1 MEKSEREREEKEL
14 KILLV
19 EDLKEHALIIKNAL
33 ESGKLKTR
41 LWVCEDGEEAL
52 DFLYHRGNYASE
64 EEYPKPD
71 VIALD
76 LRLPKI
82 DGVDVLRQIKS
93 EDKLKDIPVI
103 VLTASDRAE
112 DILKTY
118 EEGVSSYLMKSAFI
132 VQKTGK
138 MEKLLET
145 LLSLR

>member
-1 MEKSEREREEKEL
+1 MGERERGREEKEL

-33 ESGKLKTR
+33 KKSNLKTR

-52 DFLYHRGNYASE
+52 DFLYHRGDYESE
-64 EEYPKPD
+64 EDYPKPD
-71 VIALD
+71 VIVLD

-82 DGVDVLRQIKS
+82 DGIEVLKQIKS
-93 EDKLKDIPVI
+93 EDRLKDIPVI
-103 VLTASDRAE
+103 VLTASDRPE
-112 DILKTY
+112 DILNAY

-138 MEKLLET
+138 MEKLLEVI
-145 LLSLR
+145 LSFR